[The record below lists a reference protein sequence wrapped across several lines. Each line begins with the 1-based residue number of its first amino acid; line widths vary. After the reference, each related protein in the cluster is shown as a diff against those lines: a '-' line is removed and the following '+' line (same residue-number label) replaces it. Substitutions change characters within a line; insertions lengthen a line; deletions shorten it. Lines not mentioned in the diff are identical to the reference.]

1 MTDSIP
7 CPGCARPYDR
17 ARFASGRAVRCT
29 CGSWVG
35 VARETGIGREGR
47 PRFAADAMLGGL
59 ARWLRALGYDTWW
72 DAHVADAELV
82 RRALEER
89 RVILT
94 RDVPVVQEW
103 RLDNLLFIR
112 ADAPLDQLGEVA
124 AAYPLDDARIFSL
137 CTRCNHALE
146 PVSAQ
151 EAGDRVPPAV
161 LAERVEFQRCPSCE
175 RIYWEGSHTARMR
188 RDLAQV
194 LADAGRA

>member
-1 MTDSIP
+1 MTDIIP

-17 ARFASGRAVRCT
+17 ARLASGRSVRCT
-29 CGSWVG
+29 CGSRVG
-35 VARETGIGREGR
+35 VARATGIGREGR

-72 DAHVADAELV
+72 DAHMADAELV
-82 RRALEER
+82 RRGLEER

-94 RDVPVVQEW
+94 RDVPLTEEW
-103 RLDNLLFIR
+103 RLDNLRFVR
-112 ADAPLDQLGEVA
+112 ADAPLDQLHEVA
-124 AAYPLDDARIFSL
+124 AAVPLDDTRIFSL

-146 PVSAQ
+146 PVGA
-151 EAGDRVPPAV
+151 EEVRDRVRPAV
-161 LAERVEFQRCPSCE
+161 SAERTEFQRCPSCD

-188 RDLAQV
+188 HDLARV